1 MIINQSNLSDL
12 FKAYNAA
19 FNQGFRDAKPMWQNL
34 ATEVPSATKENHYA
48 WLGQFPKLRE
58 WLGDREVASMEA
70 FDYTIKNKKFES
82 TVGVPR
88 DDIEDDTY
96 GVYSPLMKEMGF
108 AGATHP
114 DELVWPLLA
123 NGINTPC
130 YDGQYFFDVDHPV
143 NGASVANI
151 DNAGANTYWYLID
164 ASRALK
170 PLIFQKRRDYAFR
183 ALVNLDDDSIFMT
196 DQFKFGVDARAN
208 VGFGFWQQAFA
219 SNQALTGTYFDN
231 AYKAMMAVK
240 SNQGRPLGIKPTH
253 LVVGPSNRAAALA
266 TIEVDRLANG
276 ASNPNY
282 KTVEVIVSPYLP

>member
-1 MIINQSNLSDL
+1 MIINQANLNDL

-19 FNQGFRDAKPMWQNL
+19 YNQGFRDTQPLWPTL
-34 ATEVPSATKENHYA
+34 ATEVPSTTKENHYA

-70 FDYTIKNKKFES
+70 YDYVVKNKKFES

-96 GVYSPLMKEMGF
+96 GVYTPLMKEMGY
-108 AGATHP
+108 AAATHP
-114 DELVWPLLA
+114 DELIWPLLA
-123 NGINTPC
+123 SGIATPC
-130 YDGQYFFDVDHPV
+130 YDGQYFFDTDHPV
-143 NGASVANI
+143 AGQSVANV
-151 DNAGANTYWYLID
+151 DSGGANNYWYLLD
-164 ASRALK
+164 NSRSLK

-183 ALVNLDDDSIFMT
+183 ALVNLDDDTVFMT
-196 DQFKFGVDARAN
+196 DQFKYGVDARAN
-208 VGFGFWQQAFA
+208 AGFGFWQQAFA
-219 SNQALTGTYFDN
+219 SNQALDGTHFD
-231 AYKAMMAVK
+231 AAMQAMMSVQ
-240 SNQGRPLGIKPTH
+240 SNQGRPLGIRPTH

-282 KTVEVIVSPYLP
+282 KVVDVIVSPYLP